1 MAVFSRNIC
10 IVGIASILIAG
21 CSGGSLKTDHTLA
34 QERVQSYLAA
44 NPSLDP
50 AIARAIGRMELQ
62 KGMTKDHII
71 AAWGKPAYIQRYSA
85 RTEQW
90 FFGCGWPHSCETPD
104 EDTNFPLLDEIFNSR
119 AIFSDGKL
127 SEWTS

>member
-1 MAVFSRNIC
+1 MAIFPRNIC
-10 IVGIASILIAG
+10 IMAIVGVLVAS
-21 CSGGSLKTDHTLA
+21 CSGESLKTDHTLA

-44 NPSLDP
+44 NSSLDP
-50 AIARAIGRMELQ
+50 AIARAIGRMELH
-62 KGMTKDHII
+62 KGMTKEQII
-71 AAWGKPAYIQRYSA
+71 TAWGRPAYVQRYSS

-104 EDTNFPLLDEIFNSR
+104 EDTDFPLLDEIFNSR